1 MAHGVCGTSQYA
13 SHAWA
18 SNSLCRSSQ
27 EEMGSQ
33 LSLYGTLCAAVIP
46 CWILWAY
53 KTSFGHGLLPF
64 WLCHFL
70 GLPNPTSFSPFNTI
84 QKHNCSSSTTLL
96 NGCHGLLPVA
106 MLSTKLLEQQD
117 SLHAS
122 SLDSS
127 LAILNTH
134 ICAATNL
141 FAWTCWDML
150 FFRKPCVT
158 RAIKGMMTGLVCI
171 TPAAGLLAH
180 PSLCSMFLPLCD
192 SKGAS
197 YSGQGRVQFLKQLVR
212 ATFCNRLEHS
222 SYTHHSPGN
231 WIDNTTSND

>member
-1 MAHGVCGTSQYA
+1 MAHGVCRTIQYA

-33 LSLYGTLCAAVIP
+33 LSLYGTLCTAVIP

-96 NGCHGLLPVA
+96 NGCHGLLPVCLHSCHCNA
-106 MLSTKLLEQQD
+106 PCSVTSRLDEHKSCAGISTIMD
-117 SLHAS
+117 HF
-122 SLDSS
+122 
-127 LAILNTH
+127 
-134 ICAATNL
+134 L
-141 FAWTCWDML
+141 FHC
-150 FFRKPCVT
+150 CG
-158 RAIKGMMTGLVCI
+158 I
-171 TPAAGLLAH
+171 
-180 PSLCSMFLPLCD
+180 
-192 SKGAS
+192 
-197 YSGQGRVQFLKQLVR
+197 
-212 ATFCNRLEHS
+212 
-222 SYTHHSPGN
+222 
-231 WIDNTTSND
+231 